1 MVCLINFIG
10 QKTLKRVRLF
20 YVTTSFTSAIPTTK
34 YTFFPKATW
43 VHVKYF
49 FMMALKG
56 CKKDSDMSKEELLL
70 FLFC

>member
-1 MVCLINFIG
+1 MLQQVSHL
-10 QKTLKRVRLF
+10 LF
-20 YVTTSFTSAIPTTK
+20 PQQNIP
-34 YTFFPKATW
+34 FSLMAMW

-56 CKKDSDMSKEELLL
+56 CKNDGDMSQEELRL